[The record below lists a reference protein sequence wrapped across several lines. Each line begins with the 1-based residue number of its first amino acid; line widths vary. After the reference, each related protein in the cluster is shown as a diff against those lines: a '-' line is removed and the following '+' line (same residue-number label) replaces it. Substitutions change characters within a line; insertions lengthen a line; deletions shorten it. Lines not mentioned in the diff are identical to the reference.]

1 MQVWWLVAF
10 VLLIILLLSGVDV
23 FFGFVV
29 FILILLSFGAI
40 LVIAKKLRENKNTKN
55 IGEILGK
62 FTIYLF
68 LTIWLV
74 TALWMTIT

>member
-29 FILILLSFGAI
+29 FGLILLSFGAI
-40 LVIAKKLRENKNTKN
+40 LVIAEKLRENKNTKN

-68 LTIWLV
+68 LTIWLI

>member
-29 FILILLSFGAI
+29 LILILLSFGAI
-40 LVIAKKLRENKNTKN
+40 LVIAEKLRENKNTKN

>member
-29 FILILLSFGAI
+29 FGLILLSFGAI
-40 LVIAKKLRENKNTKN
+40 LVIAQKLRENKNTKN
-55 IGEILGK
+55 IGEIVGK

-68 LTIWLV
+68 LTIWLI

>member
-29 FILILLSFGAI
+29 FGLILLSFGAI
-40 LVIAKKLRENKNTKN
+40 LVIAEKLRENKNTKN
-55 IGEILGK
+55 IGEIVGK

-68 LTIWLV
+68 LTIWLI

>member
-29 FILILLSFGAI
+29 FGLILFSFGAI
-40 LVIAKKLRENKNTKN
+40 LVIAEKLRENKNTKN

-74 TALWMTIT
+74 TALWMTIA